1 MSQECEGENLDF
13 DSSNL
18 GQKVNQILIDEP
30 IDESDLRN
38 SQIGGKSHSK
48 RYIEKKEDEEENTW
62 VSNAKII

>member
-1 MSQECEGENLDF
+1 MSQEGDGDTLDF
-13 DSSNL
+13 DGSNL

-30 IDESDLRN
+30 IDDSDLKN

-48 RYIEKKEDEEENTW
+48 QYIEKREDEDENTW